1 MPKSCRNVALD
12 LNRELI
18 ENFPKMPKGCLLF
31 FGVLG
36 SAPTLLAFSLG
47 PISAESS
54 PSEESALE
62 SKLSLL
68 TSAILLSAF
77 ALECEPRG
85 AGYKNDVYPG
95 LAADLFD
102 FMSPRQSPSI
112 CLFLFLNISCG
123 VVATTKSGSKCTNG
137 QILLLYITS
146 W

>member
-1 MPKSCRNVALD
+1 MPKS
-12 LNRELI
+12 
-18 ENFPKMPKGCLLF
+18 CLLF
-31 FGVLG
+31 FGVFG
-36 SAPTLLAFSLG
+36 SGTCSFSFPIG

-54 PSEESALE
+54 PSEESVLE
-62 SKLSLL
+62 SKSSLL

-77 ALECEPRG
+77 ALEREPRG

-102 FMSPRQSPSI
+102 CISPRQSPSL

-137 QILLLYITS
+137 QILLLYITF